1 MLARLLLFAVSNIIE
16 MIFYELLGALVIRR
30 GSEPRIIDLT
40 MLACPTPAS
49 VENFFL
55 GCINE
60 NAGVATRYRRA

>member
-1 MLARLLLFAVSNIIE
+1 

-40 MLACPTPAS
+40 MLAWPTPAS